1 MEYAIILGLKMES
14 LLNLKSFSEL
24 FLVLGGGIVVTFI
37 GYVFKG
43 GWGATFAML
52 AAIILFFYFNG
63 SLPF

>member
-24 FLVLGGGIVVTFI
+24 FLVFGGGGVVTFI
-37 GYVFKG
+37 GYVIKG
-43 GWGATFAML
+43 GWGATYAML
-52 AAIILFFYFNG
+52 VAIILFFYFKA